1 MIAITPDDLKFAG
14 IRVRPWADL
23 QVKSLDPFAD
33 CNKGRFSLSAH
44 FVQISCGPYKQDVM
58 CNLAGKKGTSKSWS
72 SVSLGYYCGIRT
84 AIELDNDET
93 KWKDYFDVDRNVA
106 IMDMDKMIDIITSNE
121 KHQVIISDDSG
132 TIQGARKF
140 RSDDNQNLND
150 VLVVNRTNNCIYF
163 SSAPES
169 SHVDKQARGL
179 PEHQID
185 FVRNYAGLAA
195 GFGTAK
201 YFERHTDPK
210 TSESYFSYH
219 FWKDMKV
226 LRCVIPA
233 PPKDLR
239 DEYDKLREDGKNRIQ
254 AKLKEMKEQRL
265 AGNEGQQRGGGVRN
279 QKAEERRALQEE
291 AQKLYDNQRLL
302 GANKKEAVL
311 ELKKQLNINPDTWRY
326 WMKKG
331 EIQDWE

>member
-1 MIAITPDDLKFAG
+1 MITITPDDLKFAG

-44 FVQISCGPYKQDVM
+44 FVQITCGPYKQDVM
-58 CNLAGKKGTSKSWS
+58 CNMAGKKGTSKSWS
-72 SVSLGYYCGIRT
+72 SVALAYYCGVRT

-93 KWKDYFDVDRNVA
+93 KWNDYFDIERNVS
-106 IMDMDKMIDIITSNE
+106 IMDTDKMIDILTSNE

-140 RSDDNQNLND
+140 RSDENQDMND
-150 VLVVNRTNNCIYF
+150 VFVVNRTNNCIYF

-169 SHVDKQARGL
+169 NHVDKQARNL

-195 GFGTAK
+195 GFGTCK
-201 YFERHTDPK
+201 YFEKHTDPK
-210 TSESYFSYH
+210 TSMSYHSYH

-226 LRCVIPA
+226 MRCVIPA
-233 PPKDLR
+233 PPKELR
-239 DEYDKLREDGKNRIQ
+239 DEYDKMREEGKDRIQ
-254 AKLKEMKEQRL
+254 AKLKEMKERR
-265 AGNEGQQRGGGVRN
+265 E
-279 QKAEERRALQEE
+279 AEKNGETSSSKLRTKKQEDKRELQE
-291 AQKLYDNQRLL
+291 AGRKLFDECILSGMSR
-302 GANKKEAVL
+302 KEAL
-311 ELKKQLNINPDTWRY
+311 KELNSELGIKPTQWNN
-326 WMKKG
+326 
-331 EIQDWE
+331 WEYRDGI